1 MHGQDSAGEL
11 REIYAWERYGGG
23 GAGGKPD
30 ERRARELLRAVAK
43 IAARAPD
50 A

>member
-1 MHGQDSAGEL
+1 MHGQDGSGEL
-11 REIYAWERYGGG
+11 REIYARERYGG
-23 GAGGKPD
+23 GAGGKLD

-43 IAARAPD
+43 SATRAPD

>member
-1 MHGQDSAGEL
+1 MRGQDGSGEL
-11 REIYAWERYGGG
+11 REIYARERRGG

-30 ERRARELLRAVAK
+30 ERRAREILRAVAK
-43 IAARAPD
+43 SAARAPD